1 MKKRLTKL
9 TEEMIQQWKTCVIDY
24 LERLLMG
31 KPLPELAQA
40 LLAPR
45 ALTPRPK
52 PKGYMLQEPDSPVFE
67 AHYLKNGLAKLY
79 SIDEQSGAQKI
90 FYIWEA
96 DSIIVMYEEFKED
109 LPSGDYY
116 IELMED
122 SELVTITN
130 FCMAGIYAQHS
141 AAHDLTHKIIN
152 EQKRRMLQQT
162 NILLTPTKSN
172 RYAMLWTMFPGLR
185 GRLSNEEICGFI
197 GIGHATLVNSKSE

>member
-9 TEEMIQQWKTCVIDY
+9 TEEMIRLWKAFVIDY
-24 LERLLMG
+24 LERLMG

-52 PKGYMLQEPDSPVFE
+52 PKGYLLQQPDLPVFE

-96 DSIIVMYEEFKED
+96 DSIIVMYEEFREH

-116 IELMED
+116 IELIED
-122 SELVTITN
+122 SELVSITN
-130 FCMAGIYAQHS
+130 FCMAGIYEQHS

-162 NILLTPTKSN
+162 NILLTPSKSD
-172 RYAMLWTMFPGLR
+172 RYAMLEEKFPGLR
-185 GRLSNEEICGFI
+185 GRLSREEICGFI
-197 GIGHATLVNSKSE
+197 GVGLTTLGESKG